1 MYLKL
6 VKMGNC
12 LCVFD
17 HNFLKERKKRQ
28 RKMLPAFY
36 SAPQGGRTGK
46 WAAEGRPAARPPPGT
61 EESPRSR
68 RAGKRVRPRLSLRR
82 AEPSEIPQPERP
94 QDTNGGG
101 LPQESCTEPPGERA
115 LGTRG
120 RDNGQQT
127 GSVMRLCEDRA
138 EARTPCG
145 IRNLCGLD
153 CG

>member
-46 WAAEGRPAARPPPGT
+46 WAAEGRPAARLPPGT

-68 RAGKRVRPRLSLRR
+68 RAGKRVRPRLCLRW

-94 QDTNGGG
+94 QDTNGGA
-101 LPQESCTEPPGERA
+101 PARVMHRA
-115 LGTRG
+115 PRG
-120 RDNGQQT
+120 T
-127 GSVMRLCEDRA
+127 GSGHTGQGQWSVDGQRHAPL
-138 EARTPCG
+138 
-145 IRNLCGLD
+145 
-153 CG
+153 

>member
-46 WAAEGRPAARPPPGT
+46 WAAEDRPAARPPPGT

-68 RAGKRVRPRLSLRR
+68 RAGKRGRPRLCLRW

-94 QDTNGGG
+94 QDTNGGA
-101 LPQESCTEPPGERA
+101 SARVMHRA
-115 LGTRG
+115 PRG
-120 RDNGQQT
+120 T
-127 GSVMRLCEDRA
+127 GSGHTGQGQWSADGQRHAPL
-138 EARTPCG
+138 
-145 IRNLCGLD
+145 
-153 CG
+153 

>member
-17 HNFLKERKKRQ
+17 HNFLKERKKDRGKCFLHFILPLRGVAQVNGQ
-28 RKMLPAFY
+28 RKTGQRPVRL
-36 SAPQGGRTGK
+36 QG
-46 WAAEGRPAARPPPGT
+46 P
-61 EESPRSR
+61 R
-68 RAGKRVRPRLSLRR
+68 RAHAAGVQESGFGPGSASGGPNLRKYHSQRDPRT
-82 AEPSEIPQPERP
+82 Q
-94 QDTNGGG
+94 TGGP
-101 LPQESCTEPPGERA
+101 PQESCTEPPGERA

>member
-46 WAAEGRPAARPPPGT
+46 WAAEDRPAARPPPGT

-68 RAGKRVRPRLSLRR
+68 RAGKRVRPRLCLRW

-101 LPQESCTEPPGERA
+101 SRKSHAQSPQGNGLWAHGAGTMVSRRAASCASVRTGQKLEPRVESATSAG
-115 LGTRG
+115 
-120 RDNGQQT
+120 
-127 GSVMRLCEDRA
+127 
-138 EARTPCG
+138 
-145 IRNLCGLD
+145 
-153 CG
+153 